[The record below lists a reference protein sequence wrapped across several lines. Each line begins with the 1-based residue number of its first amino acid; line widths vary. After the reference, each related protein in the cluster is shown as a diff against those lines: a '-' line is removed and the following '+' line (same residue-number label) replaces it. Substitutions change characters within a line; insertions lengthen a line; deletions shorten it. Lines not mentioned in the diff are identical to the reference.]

1 MPCDFILERGLHKMT
16 RTTNLKTI
24 VLEKTLNLLFWKK
37 KNKPRNRMQ
46 LMYTL
51 SLPEINSTIGSE
63 QGTMHRVEF
72 AC

>member
-16 RTTNLKTI
+16 RTTNLKPI
-24 VLEKTLNLLFWKK
+24 VLEKSLNLLFWE

-46 LMYTL
+46 LMYAL
-51 SLPEINSTIGSE
+51 SLPERNSTIGSE
-63 QGTMHRVEF
+63 QGTMHRIEC

>member
-37 KNKPRNRMQ
+37 KQAKEPNAIDVHPF
-46 LMYTL
+46 
-51 SLPEINSTIGSE
+51 
-63 QGTMHRVEF
+63 F
-72 AC
+72 A